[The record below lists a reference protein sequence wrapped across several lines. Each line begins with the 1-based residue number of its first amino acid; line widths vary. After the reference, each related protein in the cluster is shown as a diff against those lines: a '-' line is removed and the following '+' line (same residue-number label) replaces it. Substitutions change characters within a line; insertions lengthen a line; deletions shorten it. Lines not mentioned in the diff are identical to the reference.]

1 MRFAEALTQNTALK
15 RNIDRY
21 NSQEMSTKCKSLY
34 QWKNTKKNET
44 GEIERERVCVC
55 VCEREREIERGRG
68 REGGREGEG
77 GRESKQSS
85 GDIFPFIGSN

>member
-34 QWKNTKKNET
+34 QWKNTKKNEQ
-44 GEIERERVCVC
+44 GKLNGRGYVCVC
-55 VCEREREIERGRG
+55 V
-68 REGGREGEG
+68 
-77 GRESKQSS
+77 
-85 GDIFPFIGSN
+85 

>member
-21 NSQEMSTKCKSLY
+21 KSQEMSTKCKSLY
-34 QWKNTKKNET
+34 QWKNTKKNEQ
-44 GEIERERVCVC
+44 GKLNGRGYVC
-55 VCEREREIERGRG
+55 VCEREKERDRE
-68 REGGREGEG
+68 REGEG

>member
-1 MRFAEALTQNTALK
+1 MRFVEALTQNTALK

-34 QWKNTKKNET
+34 QWKNTQKNEQ
-44 GEIERERVCVC
+44 GKLNGRGYMCVCVC
-55 VCEREREIERGRG
+55 VCERERERGR
-68 REGGREGEG
+68 EG